1 MSGVSWGG
9 ARSVP
14 PAAPAPLAAPAPQA
28 SPDPSVRPASPASPA
43 PSAGQARVTAARV
56 LAAEWTKLASVGS
69 TLWIAVA
76 TVVGAAGLAYGLG
89 MFADPG
95 DAAVGAS
102 LAVTG
107 ALLAQIGSLVLGA
120 LVGAGEYATGAYR
133 TTYTAVPRR
142 WPVLG
147 AQVLVTAAWAV
158 VTALVALV
166 ASLLVTTGQR
176 SGLGVDLADDQTL
189 RLLAGF
195 VLHQTG
201 VALLGLALGA
211 LVRRTTAGF
220 MTGVMLVFVLD
231 QFLAANPGRV
241 ADTLR
246 ALLPG
251 AGGRLVQ
258 DDARL
263 TALDAGSLGPAL
275 GTWGGG
281 LVLALWV
288 VALLGVALH
297 RLRRHDLS

>member
-1 MSGVSWGG
+1 MSGAGSTGG
-9 ARSVP
+9 ARPLDPAVP
-14 PAAPAPLAAPAPQA
+14 
-28 SPDPSVRPASPASPA
+28 S
-43 PSAGQARVTAARV
+43 PSAGRFRVTAARV
-56 LAAEWTKLASVGS
+56 LAAEWTKLTSVGS
-69 TLWIAVA
+69 TLWIALA
-76 TVVGAAGLAYGLG
+76 TVVAATGLAYGLG
-89 MFADPG
+89 LFTDPG
-95 DAAVGAS
+95 DAVVGAS
-102 LAVTG
+102 LGVAG
-107 ALLAQIGSLVLGA
+107 ATLAQLGPLVLGV
-120 LVGAGEYATGAYR
+120 LVGAGEYATGAFR

-147 AQVLVTAAWAV
+147 AQAVVTAAWAV
-158 VTALVALV
+158 TTALVSLG
-166 ASLLVTTGQR
+166 ASLLATAGRR

-211 LVRRTTAGF
+211 LVRRAAAAF
-220 MTGVMLVFVLD
+220 LTGVVLVLVLD

-251 AGGRLVQ
+251 AGQRLVQ

-263 TALDAGSLGPAL
+263 AALDATALGPDL

-288 VALLGVALH
+288 AALLGAALH
-297 RLRRHDLS
+297 RLRRHDVP